1 MASPALP
8 PQNDHLSPG
17 CIVHKTF
24 SESRFAARRIVI
36 ELLDIDHWL
45 TRVLQL
51 RTWAGHVLPTWPML
65 NLLDPP
71 YLPQNRD

>member
-1 MASPALP
+1 
-8 PQNDHLSPG
+8 
-17 CIVHKTF
+17 
-24 SESRFAARRIVI
+24 VI